1 MTIKHKEQ
9 SRTRDGPRPTKRLKT
24 DHGTSIPSLPATEA
38 STTEDPELGSASNVH
53 APPTT
58 VTSLPDEVQHLQ
70 GQYEFSTISIIS
82 SSKISAKAKT
92 LIERVEK
99 FTFANVNAKPGVVVV
114 TAKAPVASKMISVIE
129 IGKGDITKRGGKWYQ
144 YSKLQSE
151 LLEVKTK
158 QKQRLMGVRTLAD
171 QGHARAASE
180 TANAELD
187 HPLKG
192 ATSDGMEMDE
202 DDPDDSGVAFEVLE
216 PPAKDILVSERP
228 KVRSTPV
235 MTIYFS
241 CVPVPGL
248 KELYGEQTN
257 A

>member
-9 SRTRDGPRPTKRLKT
+9 SRTGDGPRPTKRLKT
-24 DHGTSIPSLPATEA
+24 DHGSSIPSLPTTEA
-38 STTEDPELGSASNVH
+38 STTEDPELGIASNVH

-58 VTSLPDEVQHLQ
+58 ATSLPDEVHHLQ
-70 GQYEFSTISIIS
+70 GQYEFSTMSIIS
-82 SSKISAKAKT
+82 SSKISTKAKT

-114 TAKAPVASKMISVIE
+114 TAKAPVASKMISVVE
-129 IGKGDITKRGGKWYQ
+129 IGKGDITRRGGKWYE

-151 LLEVKTK
+151 LLEVKSK
-158 QKQRLMGVRTLAD
+158 QKQRPMGGRTSAD
-171 QGHARAASE
+171 MGNAQAASHP
-180 TANAELD
+180 ANAELD
-187 HPLKG
+187 HPLKD
-192 ATSDGMEMDE
+192 ATSDRMEMDE
-202 DDPDDSGVAFEVLE
+202 DDPEDGGVAFEILE

-248 KELYGEQTN
+248 KALYG
-257 A
+257 